1 MLAFPKRELPKN
13 RVKGILPKSSDAFV
27 RIDPLSG
34 DGLIPHHRNGLG
46 SAIAVRGHQDAALFG
61 PAGMAAETAGNIERI
76 PPVPAAISQEIKNRI
91 CTCHNIVLLHVSPWI
106 CTALNR
112 TCAWIS

>member
-13 RVKGILPKSSDAFV
+13 RVKGILTKSSDAFV

-46 SAIAVRGHQDAALFG
+46 PAIAVRGHQDAALFG
-61 PAGMAAETAGNIERI
+61 PAGMNADAAGDVERI
-76 PPVPAAISQEIKNRI
+76 PPVTAAAFQKIKYR
-91 CTCHNIVLLHVSPWI
+91 V
-106 CTALNR
+106 
-112 TCAWIS
+112 